1 MIKWLGSFN
10 LFNKKIKLFLSNSLV
25 LFFSMTAI
33 EAYSE
38 TNKLIKKEILE
49 SNKNSNIKVSQLD
62 KPSLGS
68 LGVKTDVNK
77 IMGLDIWTNMKA
89 SDIIE
94 YFNYIPDI
102 MLSKSL
108 HIFLNNIYLETSNP
122 PIGNSDSIIK
132 FLETRLLK
140 IKSGGKS
147 KKLYQL
153 VSQLPQGIRWEF
165 WKRWQIEYELINRQ
179 DKKACQYINEKS
191 KINSDNF
198 WQMSRIFCL
207 AIEGKVDQSEFIL
220 DLIKSRGFSDEI
232 FENLFQIIKDNEK
245 TLSFKNKN
253 SKIQP
258 IHLIM
263 MDTLKVPIK
272 ANYIAHFGI
281 EYTDSLLSLTY
292 LTPRARSFLLD
303 KKMNY
308 SFVNVNQIIENYKS
322 VADGNIDIQKALS
335 NYIKKPNGLNRANVW
350 LAVITMKDEIKK
362 VESIIMFIKFEIKNG
377 RFRDIADLYLP
388 VLQKI
393 DKSSLTKELNN
404 SINKLIVMS
413 KPNSYPDDSLANIIM
428 LKKDKTWDWELI
440 RKERAWPIIQLLE
453 KSGMKRPSSIEWLDY
468 VNSSTEK
475 NLDVDSFIKWENS
488 YTFKN
493 FILTKSIEQ
502 AANNDKKALTVL
514 LIARLMEDTPLI
526 DFDLNN
532 LMILRSSL
540 FKIGL
545 SDLANKITHEIMT
558 SKFVNF

>member
-1 MIKWLGSFN
+1 MTEIK
-10 LFNKKIKLFLSNSLV
+10 
-25 LFFSMTAI
+25 
-33 EAYSE
+33 AYSE
-38 TNKLIKKEILE
+38 TTKSIKKELLE
-49 SNKNSNIKVSQLD
+49 SNKNSSIKVSKLE

-68 LGVKTDVNK
+68 LGIKTDVNK
-77 IMGLDIWTNMKA
+77 IMGLNIWANMKA

-94 YFNYIPDI
+94 HFNYIPDI

-108 HIFLNNIYLETSNP
+108 HIFLNDLYLGMSNP

-132 FLETRLLK
+132 FLEARLLK

-147 KKLYQL
+147 EKLYQL

-165 WKRWQIEYELINRQ
+165 WKRWQIEYELINRK

-207 AIEGKVDQSEFIL
+207 AIEGRVDQSEFIL
-220 DLIKSRGFSDEI
+220 DLIKSRGFSDKI
-232 FENLFQIIKDNEK
+232 FDNLFQIILNNEK
-245 TLSFKNKN
+245 TFSFKNKN
-253 SKIQP
+253 GKIQP
-258 IHLIM
+258 IHVIM
-263 MDTLKVPIK
+263 MDTLKIPIK

-292 LTPRARSFLLD
+292 LTPGARSFLLD

-308 SFVNVNQIIENYKS
+308 SFVNINEIIENYKS
-322 VADGNIDIQKALS
+322 VADGNIDIKKALS

-362 VESIIMFIKFEIKNG
+362 AESIIIFVKLEIKNG
-377 RFRDIADLYLP
+377 RFRDIADLYVP
-388 VLQKI
+388 VLEKI

-404 SINKLIVMS
+404 SIDKLIVMS
-413 KPNSYPDDSLANIIM
+413 KPNLYPDNSLANIIM
-428 LKKDKTWDWELI
+428 LMKDKTWDWELI
-440 RKERAWPIIQLLE
+440 LKERAWPIIPILE
-453 KSGMKRPSSIEWLDY
+453 KSGMKGPSSIEWLDY
-468 VNSSTEK
+468 VNSTNEK
-475 NLDVDSFIKWENS
+475 NLDVNSSIKWENNYS
-488 YTFKN
+488 LKN
-493 FILTKSIEQ
+493 FTLTKSIEQ

-514 LIARLMEDTPLI
+514 LIARLMEDTPLV

-532 LMILRSSL
+532 IMVIRSSL

-545 SDLANKITHEIMT
+545 SDLANKITYEIMT
-558 SKFVNF
+558 SKFINF